1 MDPISGAAAGLSALT
16 GIVGGIVGSRGRKR
30 EQRAAKAEMAANKAA
45 YQNLDTSN
53 PYANVQNVYE
63 DLTVNTQAADFAAQQ
78 QQQGLANTMGSM
90 SGAAGGSGI
99 AALAQAMAGQQSA
112 NMQQASASIA
122 QQEQSNQQLA
132 MQGADQA
139 QQMRLQGDVMSRQME
154 ADKIG
159 TLTSMSQSRL
169 ADANAAREQAKSTM
183 MGGISQAAGSMAA
196 LGAAEAGASNVTNN
210 YMTPGGN

>member
-1 MDPISGAAAGLSALT
+1 MAAAAAIGAGVQALT

-30 EQRAAKAEMAANKAA
+30 EQRAAKAEMAMNKAA
-45 YQNLDTSN
+45 YTNLDTSN

-78 QQQGLANTMGSM
+78 QQQALANTMGSM

-122 QQEQSNQQLA
+122 QQEQANQQLA

-139 QQMRLQGDVMSRQME
+139 QQMRLQGEVMSRQME

-159 TLTSMSQSRL
+159 TLTSMSQARV
-169 ADANAAREQAKSTM
+169 ADANAAREQAKATM
-183 MGGISQAAGSMAA
+183 IGGISSAAGSLAA
-196 LGAAEAGASNVTNN
+196 MGA
-210 YMTPGGN
+210 PGS